1 MDKTMIEKIKANP
14 KYQELVVKRSSFALK
29 LTVIMLVMYYA
40 FILVIAFDKALLG
53 VSLSGGVTTVGI
65 PVGIAIIVISF
76 VLTGIYTN
84 KANTEFDELSNAVKD
99 DVAKWSK

>member
-1 MDKTMIEKIKANP
+1 MDQNMVERIKANP
-14 KYQELVVKRSSFALK
+14 KYQELVEKRSSFALK
-29 LTVIMLVMYYA
+29 LTIVMLVMYYA

-65 PVGIAIIVISF
+65 PVGVGIIVISF
-76 VLTGIYTN
+76 ILTGIYTN
-84 KANTEFDELSNAVKD
+84 RANTEFDELSNAVKD

>member
-1 MDKTMIEKIKANP
+1 MDQMMIEKIKSNP
-14 KYQELVVKRSSFALK
+14 KYQELVAKRSSFALK
-29 LTVIMLVMYYA
+29 LTIIMLVMYYA

-65 PVGIAIIVISF
+65 PVGIAIIVVSF

-84 KANTEFDELSNAVKD
+84 KANTEFDDLTNAVKD